1 MQQEEEPPYICSIC
15 LEPVSSAV
23 RLTSN
28 QVYDRACIKKW
39 LQTTPSCPLTG
50 VLVPDN
56 PLQLVHDATAQQQN
70 FEWSLRVNK
79 PLNVPDES
87 EFFVISLAAPTPSDG
102 LLVDHG
108 GRWGA
113 FKKVMQTACPFLYI
127 ILPTIVFFWTCVRY
141 PGSYGAATLNASILG
156 STYPFAN
163 VGISYSTMPYLAFTS
178 MLSYTG
184 WCMLALNTC
193 LQFALFILLK
203 RRFEMAD
210 SFILCVPIVCTATGA
225 VFAATLF
232 PSRVLV
238 NGDCLTSV
246 LATLVLIAR
255 HINFSGRLH
264 VKAAAVILFILSVLS
279 FTSSHELASKIVAC
293 SLVII
298 AQEARHLQYNDRSLF
313 ISFLLVLIVA
323 SIIIICV
330 ISAISDFYL
339 GESISFLGCQVY
351 CSDSL
356 EP

>member
-1 MQQEEEPPYICSIC
+1 
-15 LEPVSSAV
+15 VSSAV

-79 PLNVPDES
+79 PLRVPDES
-87 EFFVISLAAPTPSDG
+87 EFFVISLAGPTPDGG
-102 LLVDHG
+102 LLTDHG
-108 GRWGA
+108 GRWCA
-113 FKKVMQTACPFLYI
+113 FKRVVQTACPFLYI

-141 PGSYGAATLNASILG
+141 PGSYGAATINASIWG
-156 STYPFAN
+156 ATYPFAN

-184 WCMLALNTC
+184 WSMLALNTC

-203 RRFEMAD
+203 HRFEMAY
-210 SFILCVPIVCTATGA
+210 SFILCVPIVCVATGA

-246 LATLVLIAR
+246 LATLVLMAR
-255 HINFSGRLH
+255 HVNFSGSLH
-264 VKAAAVILFILSVLS
+264 AKVAAVILFILSVLS

-293 SLVII
+293 SLALI
-298 AQEARHLQYNDRSLF
+298 AQEARRYAERFVH
-313 ISFLLVLIVA
+313 ISFLLVLIVV
-323 SIIIICV
+323 SINIISV
-330 ISAISDFYL
+330 ISAIADFYL
-339 GESISFLGCQVY
+339 GESISFLGCQMH